1 MSRRTKIRLAD
12 VNISQKLSSYFGEV
26 FNLLDKRISGAT
38 RKGIY
43 KAINSIAA
51 RARSNV
57 MSSWFKSTKPTR
69 NGAPLIYGIRAH
81 MFDTDFN
88 KAAGR
93 VHILGDTRV
102 NDGTWMLR
110 FFSDAGT
117 KQRGLKQGHNKGRIR
132 GDRWFVNAIQGADN
146 LAVQNVQQ
154 SIDEMIK
161 KNFN

>member
-1 MSRRTKIRLAD
+1 MSRRRTIRMAD
-12 VNISQKLSSYFGEV
+12 VNISQRLSSYFGEV
-26 FNLLDKRISGAT
+26 YNLLDRRISGAT

-43 KAINSIAA
+43 QAINSIAA

-57 MSSWFKSTKPTR
+57 MSSWFKATKPTR

-110 FFSDAGT
+110 FFSDGGT

-132 GDRWFVNAIQGADN
+132 GDRWFVNAIQGADA
-146 LAVQNVQQ
+146 LAVQNVQKT
-154 SIDEMIK
+154 IDETIK
-161 KNFN
+161 RNFN